1 MARQYDPEL
10 VDKAVK
16 CIQMLAVDAVQKANS
31 GHPGAPMG
39 LADIAFELWTSH
51 LRYDPTAPD
60 WPNRDRF
67 VLSAGHASMLL
78 YGMLHLSGYDLSMD
92 QLKEF
97 RQWDSVTPGHPEV
110 HMTPGVETT
119 TGPLGQG
126 ISNAV
131 GMALSLK
138 MQAAR
143 FDAHEEDLISAR
155 VFGIASDGDL
165 MEGVSAE
172 ASSLAGH
179 LGLDNLIFFY
189 DDNKITIDGGTDLS
203 FSEDVGK
210 RYEAYGW
217 FVQHIDGHDHAQ
229 IRAAL
234 DAAVAEPAR
243 PSLIVSRT
251 HIGKGSPHKQDKSA
265 AHGSPLGPDEVK
277 ATREAIGWDH
287 EAFFVPEDVR
297 ALFAER
303 AEDGKKAHQAWS
315 DKLAAFLDR
324 GGEGATLWRQ
334 LMDKSVPED
343 LLAQLVA
350 AAPEKDGATRKQAGI
365 VEQKAAA
372 LVPALV
378 GGSADLAGSNKTTI
392 EGAADIAKGAFEGRN
407 IHFGIREHGMGAI
420 LNGMALAGGF
430 IPFGATFLV
439 FSDYMRGSMRLAALS
454 HVHCVYVFTH
464 DSVYLGEDGPTHQP
478 VEHYWALRSIPNLDL
493 VRPADAVECAAAW
506 THALTRTD
514 GPTALSLTRQGVP
527 NLDRP
532 SGFSAEAM
540 LKGAYVIDDSEGEP
554 TAVVIATGSEVSVAV
569 EAKRALA
576 ARGKGLRIVS
586 MPSVDVFLRQD
597 DAYRASILPEGVRR
611 CSIEVGITHP
621 WRSLVGDEGL
631 TIGHDGFG
639 FSAPAE
645 VIQEK
650 IGLTPSQVA
659 ERIAAWLGVA
669 PTR

>member
-10 VDKAVK
+10 VEKTVK
-16 CIQMLAVDAVQKANS
+16 CIQMLAVDAVQQANS

-39 LADIAFELWTSH
+39 LADLTFALWTSH
-51 LRYDPTAPD
+51 LRYDPTNPE

-78 YGMLHLSGYDLSMD
+78 YGMLHLSGYDLPMD
-92 QLKEF
+92 QLKQF
-97 RQWDSVTPGHPEV
+97 RQWESLTPGHPEV

-143 FDAHEEDLISAR
+143 FDEHEKGLIDAR

-179 LGLDNLIFFY
+179 LGLDNLVFFY
-189 DDNKITIDGGTDLS
+189 DDNSLTIDGSTELS
-203 FSEDVGK
+203 FSEDVEK
-210 RYEAYGW
+210 RYESYGW
-217 FVQHIDGHDHAQ
+217 FVQKIDGHDHAQ

-234 DAAVAEPAR
+234 DAAVAENAR
-243 PSLIVSRT
+243 PSLIVART
-251 HIGKGSPHKQDKSA
+251 HIGKGSPNKQDKSA

-277 ATREAIGWDH
+277 ATKDAIGWEH
-287 EAFFVPEDVR
+287 GPFHVPDDVR
-297 ALFAER
+297 ALFADR
-303 AEDGKKAHQAWS
+303 AEDNKKLAKAWS
-315 DKLAAFLDR
+315 AKLAGLVER
-324 GGEGATLWRQ
+324 GGEGAELWRKHMEQ
-334 LMDKSVPED
+334 RVPEN
-343 LLAQLVA
+343 LLSELVA
-350 AAPEKDGATRKQAGI
+350 AAPEKDAATRKQAGA
-365 VEQKAAA
+365 VEQKAAE

-378 GGSADLAGSNKTTI
+378 GGSADLAGSNNTLIK
-392 EGAADIAKGAFEGRN
+392 GAAEIAKGAFGGRN
-407 IHFGIREHGMGAI
+407 IHFGVREHGMGAI

-439 FSDYMRGSMRLAALS
+439 FSDYMRASMRLAALS
-454 HVHCVYVFTH
+454 HVQAVYVFTH

-478 VEHYWALRSIPNLDL
+478 VEHYWALRNIPNLDL
-493 VRPADAVECAAAW
+493 VRPCDALECAAAW
-506 THALTRTD
+506 THALTRTE
-514 GPTALSLTRQGVP
+514 GPTAFALTRQGLP
-527 NLDRP
+527 NLARP
-532 SGFSAEAM
+532 DGFDHEAM
-540 LKGAYVIDDSEGEP
+540 LKGAYVIDEADGKPS
-554 TAVVIATGSEVSVAV
+554 AVVIATGSEVSVAV
-569 EAKRALA
+569 EAKKQLGD
-576 ARGKGLRIVS
+576 RGKTIRIVS

-597 DAYRASILPEGVRR
+597 DAYRASVLPKGVRR
-611 CSIEVGITHP
+611 CSVEVGITFP
-621 WRSLVGDEGL
+621 WRALVGDDGL

-650 IGLTPSQVA
+650 IGLTPKKVA
-659 ERIAAWLGVA
+659 ERIGAWLG
-669 PTR
+669 